1 MPPENIDNL
10 ALQVSELVDILRA
23 RTENEGS
30 LRDGLMEYMQRDPFR
45 RDLPSPPD
53 KEDQETQ
60 QGTQDLRIDTEGE
73 IFKRMRE
80 QREQAERARAEE
92 EALSDIDEDDD
103 DERNRVIEKA
113 TPVSIVDIDRK
124 AFAQLS
130 QIFGGKQGDVTIEKD
145 APEKKK
151 GFFDALLDM
160 IGMPL
165 LALTGGIMALLS
177 AANIDFDYF
186 EGLMNVVGKQGL
198 VAGLKFALK
207 PFAKLFAR
215 GLKFLKPIPLIGA
228 LVSFYFAY
236 ERFTRDDPE
245 PIRGAIDLVSG
256 LLNLAGPFTGGIT
269 TAMSFGL
276 DILNAFL
283 DYTYGRGSAAD
294 MEIKD
299 DAMDLFEKYGGRI
312 WNLISPYL
320 KHVPFIGSIFRF
332 SAAIDMFD
340 LNTPAGYMSGALEL
354 LGAFSILTPFVGPI
368 LYPLVSGGISVLQA
382 MFDLPTSSGT
392 DFASKPNKAGN
403 IWDRLTDGIVDIFSK
418 WYMSQ
423 PEIVRDIIDFMIPE
437 SWEKKLQG
445 LPTTAK
451 LSAPRSITKGKDEE
465 WMRDRHDQELRTVLM
480 SPAGFDDETRTKYA
494 GELERRIEAGEI
506 RDKERAKYERILEE
520 YRQRENRVLQEQINA
535 AGTNAYVRSMEEH
548 NDREK
553 AAEAAKRAEDLLSEQ
568 LANASE
574 TKELLKRQNELV
586 ESQLAVQEQQL
597 EQGGNSTVVNNSNVA
612 AVNSSNSKSIR
623 DHRQSTR
630 NQYYPYSWAGG

>member
-1 MPPENIDNL
+1 MPADNIDDL
-10 ALQVSELVDILRA
+10 TLRVRELVDILRA
-23 RTENEGS
+23 RTETEGS

-45 RDLPSPPD
+45 REQPPSPD
-53 KEDQETQ
+53 QEQQETQ
-60 QGTQDLRIDTEGE
+60 QNTQDLSIDTEGS

-80 QREQAERARAEE
+80 QKEQAEREQARDLDEE
-92 EALSDIDEDDD
+92 EGDDEDT
-103 DERNRVIEKA
+103 RNRVIEKA
-113 TPVSIVDIDRK
+113 TPISIVDIDRK

-130 QIFGGKQGDVTIEKD
+130 EIFGGKQGDITIEKD

-160 IGMPL
+160 IGLPL

-198 VAGLKFALK
+198 AAGLKFALK
-207 PFAKLFAR
+207 PFARLFAR
-215 GLKFLKPIPLIGA
+215 GLRFLKPIPLIGA

-283 DYTYGRGSAAD
+283 DYTYGRGEEAD
-294 MEIKD
+294 MQIKE
-299 DAMDLFEKYGGRI
+299 DAMKLFEQYGGKI
-312 WNLISPYL
+312 WNMISPYL

-332 SAAIDMFD
+332 SAAMDLFD
-340 LNTPAGYMSGALEL
+340 LNTPQGYISGALEL

-382 MFDLPTSSGT
+382 MFDLPTSDGT
-392 DFASKPNKAGN
+392 DFASKPNKMGN
-403 IWDRLTDGIVDIFSK
+403 IWDRLTDGIVEIFGK

-423 PEIVRDIIDFMIPE
+423 PELVRDIIDFMIPE
-437 SWEKKLQG
+437 SWEKKLQQAG
-445 LPTTAK
+445 ATPK
-451 LSAPRSITKGKDEE
+451 VSAPRSITKGKDEE
-465 WMRDRHDQELRTVLM
+465 WMRGRHDQELRTVLM
-480 SPAGFDDETRTKYA
+480 SPAGFDEETRTKYA

-506 RDKERAKYERILEE
+506 REKERAKYERVLED
-520 YRQRENRVLQEQINA
+520 YRKRENRVMQDQIDA
-535 AGTNAYVRSMEEH
+535 AATNAYVRSMEEH

-553 AAEAAKRAEDLLSEQ
+553 AAEAAKRAEDLMKQQ
-568 LANASE
+568 LNDSHE
-574 TKELLKRQNELV
+574 TKELLKKQNELV
-586 ESQLAVQEQQL
+586 ERQLAVQEQQL
-597 EQGGNSTVVNNSNVA
+597 EQGGNNTVVNSSNVA

-623 DHRQSTR
+623 DHRQTTQ
-630 NQYYPYSWAGG
+630 NQYYPYAWTSNSF